1 MSLLQERHA
10 GVCVRVKQCER
21 QRERSNCSLGHC
33 FKNTHI
39 INKMDKDLDSGRR
52 KKSDKAKEKQAR
64 NGSFSQKHVRIQE
77 EQAARAKQRNACV
90 KAEASC
96 LTGRAA

>member
-1 MSLLQERHA
+1 MS
-10 GVCVRVKQCER
+10 GSVKGA
-21 QRERSNCSLGHC
+21 NCSLGL
-33 FKNTHI
+33 KNTHI

-77 EQAARAKQRNACV
+77 ERLERINGTRA
-90 KAEASC
+90 
-96 LTGRAA
+96 